1 MSSLLNVTYAYPITN
16 NVCEVTRIN
25 SPDIT
30 KTFKVLERFFLS
42 KRTKINRKIK
52 FHGVY
57 YIYFTFL
64 GSTIVISS
72 TTILL

>member
-42 KRTKINRKIK
+42 KRTKINRKIE
-52 FHGVY
+52 FHVVY
-57 YIYFTFL
+57 
-64 GSTIVISS
+64 
-72 TTILL
+72 